1 MVFLG
6 ANVVL
11 QVLNL
16 CDTKS
21 QSSCQYYVHC
31 CIPRSVVE
39 LDVVGGDISMSFFS
53 FFSLIKLGDY
63 KYINPPKGSHQT
75 ICPYINND

>member
-1 MVFLG
+1 VDTLFAKYSVVKTMMVFL
-6 ANVVL
+6 AADVVL

-39 LDVVGGDISMSFFS
+39 LDVVGGDISMSFS
-53 FFSLIKLGDY
+53 SSL
-63 KYINPPKGSHQT
+63 
-75 ICPYINND
+75 